1 MPDDPRQLARDILS
15 GKVSTEELEARQ
27 KARAAEATA
36 PQQPRNAS
44 SEKSQPE
51 PPPLTPGQ
59 QPQETKPPVI
69 TNAPPDRKQFP
80 CKACGAKLNWDPSE
94 RALKC
99 PYCGHV
105 EKIDPANSN
114 VREQDFQ
121 ATLEKQIEEKTTL
134 PDRPE
139 EIRCPSCGAIVLLE
153 ANVRT
158 DQCPFCA
165 THLENAKP
173 EQARGQIVPHCVL
186 PFGVS
191 QKDAIK
197 AFNDWIQS
205 RWFAPNDLRQLAN
218 LGQLNGVYVPFWT
231 YDSMTYTHYTGMRG
245 DDYWVTVTYTDR
257 DANGR
262 SVTRTRQERR
272 TRWTY
277 VSGEVDHFF
286 DDVLVCASKSL
297 PTDLVT
303 TLEPWDL
310 KLLQDFRGEYL
321 AGFRTERYTITLGE
335 GFGVAQQIMDGEIRI
350 LCMHDIGGDHQRLND
365 VETQHVGV
373 TFKHILLP
381 IWLAVYRYRDT
392 TYRILV
398 NARTG
403 EVVGTRPYSAWKI
416 FFLILA
422 IAAAIAVILLIY
434 ASSQN
439 GGGGGGQHY
448 YVE

>member
-1 MPDDPRQLARDILS
+1 MADDPRQLARDILS
-15 GKVSTEELEARQ
+15 GKISTEELKARQ
-27 KARAAEATA
+27 KQRAAEKVAVA
-36 PQQPRNAS
+36 PPPQDTRSTSHYSP
-44 SEKSQPE
+44 PD
-51 PPPLTPGQ
+51 PPPLAPDAV
-59 QPQETKPPVI
+59 PEKKEPVM
-69 TNAPPDRKQFP
+69 TNPPPDRKQFP

-105 EKIDPANSN
+105 EKIDPTSSQ

-121 ATLEKQIEEKTTL
+121 AALEKLIEEKTTL

-139 EIRCPSCGAIVLLE
+139 EIRCPACGAIVLLE

-158 DQCPFCA
+158 DSCPFCA

-173 EQARGQIVPHCVL
+173 EQAHGQIVPHCVL

-191 QKDAIK
+191 EKDAIK

-205 RWFAPNDLRQLAN
+205 RWFAPSDLRQLAN

-245 DDYWVTVTYTDR
+245 DDYWVTVTYTTTE
-257 DANGR
+257 NGR

-272 TRWTY
+272 TNWTY

-286 DDVLVCASKSL
+286 DDVLVCASRSL
-297 PTDLVT
+297 PTNLVT

-310 KLLQDFRGEYL
+310 KKLQDFRGEYL
-321 AGFRTERYTITLGE
+321 AGFRTERYTVTLGE
-335 GFGVAQQIMDGEIRI
+335 GFGAAKNIMNGEIRI
-350 LCMHDIGGDHQRLND
+350 LCCRDIGGDHQQINSMD
-365 VETQHVGV
+365 TQHVGV

-381 IWLAVYRYRDT
+381 IWLAVYRYRNE

-416 FFLILA
+416 FFLVLA
-422 IAAAIAVILLIY
+422 ILAAIAVIVMIV
-434 ASSQN
+434 AANQN
-439 GGGGGGQHY
+439 HGSFQFDMN
-448 YVE
+448 